1 MTIYFMYLLTLVVT
15 LLFFI
20 IIKDKI
26 KALRLT
32 GILTITSSILLISLT
47 FIAKFIL
54 NVLIQGINLSTI
66 INHIF
71 MKFVYTSLILFLLG
85 LTEIIISKYIYS
97 KKKATV

>member
-26 KALRLT
+26 KALKLT
-32 GILTITSSILLISLT
+32 GILTIASSILLISLT
-47 FIAKFIL
+47 FIAKIIL
-54 NVLIQGINLSTI
+54 NTSIQSINLSTI
-66 INHIF
+66 TNHIF

-97 KKKATV
+97 KKKVTA